1 MTDLLV
7 EVDLLDKIKDS
18 ANGDLIIAACELV
31 LSEEEYKDAKDRV
44 KLAEEE
50 YNAAKAKVKRARVGV
65 MRSAEQCI

>member
-1 MTDLLV
+1 MS
-7 EVDLLDKIKDS
+7 DLLDKIKDS
-18 ANGDLIIAACELV
+18 ANGDLILAACELV